1 MDRARGINAAGAAGF
16 SGKVGVIAMGKFERV
31 RYLRVNRMSLEIVA
45 GLGAAEKAQYMDQ
58 LFAWFLQLER
68 GEEVIQGET
77 GNPVLDLA
85 LREALGELEAG
96 YEQYMRNVNARKI
109 NVEPAEDQRSIT
121 DEPAIDQ
128 RSITD
133 TPAIDLSDQSGY
145 RSIRSILTQTE
156 INQIKESLLAS
167 GYSAFEIDIALDRTT
182 DKKLSNPTGYLR
194 RILENNRKNQKP
206 AGKTVTA
213 QQYNQ
218 RPYGEEDFAAE
229 KKFINA
235 AIAASGF

>member
-1 MDRARGINAAGAAGF
+1 M
-16 SGKVGVIAMGKFERV
+16 IAVGKFERV

-45 GLGAAEKAQYMDQ
+45 SLGAAEKAQYMDQ

-68 GEEVIQGET
+68 GEELIPGET

-96 YEQYMRNVNARKI
+96 YEQYMRNVTARKT
-109 NVEPAEDQRSIT
+109 NVEPVEDQRSIT

-133 TPAIDLSDQSGY
+133 APMTDPSDQSRH
-145 RSIRSILTQTE
+145 RSIRCILTQTE

-206 AGKTVTA
+206 TGKTVPA
-213 QQYNQ
+213 QQYSQSDYSGEQEAAMQ
-218 RPYGEEDFAAE
+218 RMIDAARKE
-229 KKFINA
+229 GMLA
-235 AIAASGF
+235 